1 MTNNLIIGY
10 ILEFLNQNKLWVVIA
25 ISVIIIC
32 NPVEMIVLSNLFT
45 SFTTAI
51 NSHEYNSSISTLWK
65 ITAVNIILDGLYLLN
80 SYFDKHYYPK
90 MEKFIRFKLI
100 DIIFKNIEVNYDKE
114 DISSH
119 IIKLLKLPSSVT
131 SFTSR
136 FIYWVVTFGIT
147 LVVILGY
154 ILYLNLGVGM
164 ISIFIFS
171 LFFIL
176 YYYILIKT
184 KKTSGERERG
194 ETELMVNF
202 DDILSNSLSIVAT
215 KKVDVEKEYLTNK
228 HDIYDEVH
236 QKQIWETSTCGF
248 TMSFIITFIL
258 VIHIYIILRFYK
270 NKKIDSKITT
280 KLIIIIL
287 FFVKYIKTAAHRSIA
302 VISEYGKIEENEAD
316 INKIIVDPSN
326 DGSKQDIPITGDI
339 EFKNVSFQYKNDTNK
354 IDGKVLDNVSF
365 KIKPLSRVAII
376 GTNGSGKSTIIKLM
390 CGFFEPI
397 NGQILFDG
405 VDVSQIKR
413 EYLRS
418 KISVV
423 SQKVVL
429 FNRSVME
436 NICYDTK
443 IPTERVHA
451 ILNKL
456 DLMNV
461 FKRLPQGL
469 DTLAGSRGENLSG
482 GQKQIIYLLRSY
494 LSNKPITIM
503 DEPTAAVDTFH
514 RKYVIQMIN
523 EMAKK
528 TTLIVVTH
536 DSEYASSFPVKIY
549 IEGGKIIKTVGEND
563 SMMPYDITPKF
574 Y

>member
-1 MTNNLIIGY
+1 MSII
-10 ILEFLNQNKLWVVIA
+10 
-25 ISVIIIC
+25 
-32 NPVEMIVLSNLFT
+32 
-45 SFTTAI
+45 
-51 NSHEYNSSISTLWK
+51 
-65 ITAVNIILDGLYLLN
+65 
-80 SYFDKHYYPK
+80 
-90 MEKFIRFKLI
+90 
-100 DIIFKNIEVNYDKE
+100 
-114 DISSH
+114 
-119 IIKLLKLPSSVT
+119 
-131 SFTSR
+131 
-136 FIYWVVTFGIT
+136 
-147 LVVILGY
+147 
-154 ILYLNLGVGM
+154 
-164 ISIFIFS
+164 IFS

-176 YYYILIKT
+176 YYFILQKT
-184 KKTSGERERG
+184 KVSSEHREKGEK
-194 ETELMVNF
+194 ELMVNF
-202 DDILSNSLSIVAT
+202 DDILSNSLSVVTT
-215 KKVDVEKEYLTNK
+215 KKVDVEKEYLTTK
-228 HDIYDEVH
+228 HNIYDEVH
-236 QKQIWETSTCGF
+236 EKQLWETSK
-248 TMSFIITFIL
+248 SVYILSLIITGIL
-258 VIHIYIILRFYK
+258 VLHIYIILRFYK

-287 FFVKYIKTAAHRSIA
+287 FFVKYIKTASYRSIA
-302 VISEYGKIEENEAD
+302 VISEYGKIAENEAD
-316 INKIIVDPSN
+316 ISKIIVDPSN
-326 DGSKQDIPITGDI
+326 DGNKQDIPITGDI

-354 IDGKVLDNVSF
+354 VGGKTLDNVSF

-390 CGFFEPI
+390 CGFYEPSK
-397 NGQILFDG
+397 GQILFNG

-436 NICYDTK
+436 NICYACT
-443 IPTERVHA
+443 IPIERVHA

-456 DLMNV
+456 DVMNV

-514 RKYVIQMIN
+514 KKYVIQMIN

-536 DSEYASSFPVKIY
+536 DSEYASSFSTKIY
-549 IEGGKIIKTVGEND
+549 IEGGKIIKSVGEND
-563 SMMPYDITPKF
+563 SMMPYDISPKF

>member
-1 MTNNLIIGY
+1 
-10 ILEFLNQNKLWVVIA
+10 
-25 ISVIIIC
+25 
-32 NPVEMIVLSNLFT
+32 
-45 SFTTAI
+45 
-51 NSHEYNSSISTLWK
+51 
-65 ITAVNIILDGLYLLN
+65 
-80 SYFDKHYYPK
+80 

-119 IIKLLKLPSSVT
+119 IVKLLKLPSSVS
-131 SFTSR
+131 SFTGR

-147 LVVILGY
+147 LLIILGY

-176 YYYILIKT
+176 YYYILQKT
-184 KKTSGERERG
+184 KKSSSDREHGEM
-194 ETELMVNF
+194 ELMVNF
-202 DDILSNSLSIVAT
+202 DDVLSNSLSVVTT

-228 HDIYDEVH
+228 HHIYDAVYE
-236 QKQIWETSTCGF
+236 KQVWETSSC
-248 TMSFIITFIL
+248 SFAISLVVTFIL
-258 VIHIYIILRFYK
+258 VLHIYIILRFYK

-287 FFVKYIKTAAHRSIA
+287 FFVKYVKTASQRSIS
-302 VISEYGKIEENEAD
+302 VITEYGKIAENEAD
-316 INKIIVDPSN
+316 ISKIIVDPSN
-326 DGSKQDIPITGDI
+326 DGNKQDIPITGDI

-354 IDGKVLDNVSF
+354 VGGKTLDNVSF

-390 CGFFEPI
+390 CGFYEPSK
-397 NGQILFDG
+397 GQILFNG

-436 NICYDTK
+436 NICYACT

-456 DLMNV
+456 DVMNV

-514 RKYVIQMIN
+514 KKYVIQMIN

-536 DSEYASSFPVKIY
+536 DSEYASSFSTKIY

-563 SMMPYDITPKF
+563 SMMPYDISPKF